1 MPSPFCPAPPR
12 AVLMGAVA
20 MAAATFA
27 ASPSLA
33 DPAPSFLD
41 LVQQA
46 RNTAPRLAISDAD
59 VSRAEGLRRQA
70 AARPNPTIGLEAENF
85 AGSGIFRGF
94 AQTETTLSVAQPIEL
109 GGKRPARIAV
119 GDADLGAARLR
130 REQDRA
136 AFTYDLAAAYVDA
149 DAADQR
155 VALAEGALSLAQDDL
170 RVAKALVTAGKEA
183 ELRSLSADAAV
194 GQARAELQ
202 AAKAARATSFNNLTA
217 LVGSPVPFTSLTTS
231 LLGHADR
238 AEPLPDVDPLRT
250 PTYAA
255 AEAEREA
262 AARRVRLERTKA
274 IPDVT
279 VSFGVRRLNGAD
291 SSSAALLGGAGR
303 AATAFVGG
311 VSIPIPVFDQNRG
324 NVSAAQADLRAADAR
339 VNAAMLDAEADI
351 RSALAQA
358 TAAEGRVGAALQG
371 QKSAAEAYRLT
382 RLGYEGG
389 KLPLLEV
396 INARRALEDSSTQL
410 LNARIGRLS
419 AEAAL
424 ARLQGVTPF
433 GDRP

>member
-1 MPSPFCPAPPR
+1 MLSPICPAPRR

-20 MAAATFA
+20 MAAAMFA
-27 ASPSLA
+27 AGQSLA
-33 DPAPSFLD
+33 DPAPAFLD

-46 RNTAPRLAISDAD
+46 RTTAPRLAISDAD
-59 VSRAEGLRRQA
+59 VSKAEGLRRQA
-70 AARPNPTIGLEAENF
+70 AARPNPTVDLQAENF
-85 AGSGIFRGF
+85 AGSGLFRGLS
-94 AQTETTLSVAQPIEL
+94 QTETTLSVAQPIEL

-130 REQDRA
+130 RDQDRA

-155 VALAEGALSLAQDDL
+155 VMLAEGALSLAEDDL
-170 RVAKALVTAGKEA
+170 RVAKGLVTAGKEA

-194 GQARAELQ
+194 GQARAEVQ
-202 AAKAARATSFNNLTA
+202 AAKAARATAFNSLTA
-217 LVGSPVPFTSLTTS
+217 LVGSPVPLTSLSES

-238 AEPLPDVDPLRT
+238 MEPLPDVDATST

-255 AEAEREA
+255 AQAEREA
-262 AARRVRLERTKA
+262 ASRRVRLERTRA

-279 VSFGVRRLNGAD
+279 VSVGVRRLNGAD
-291 SSSAALLGGAGR
+291 SSSVAALGGAGR

-311 VSIPIPVFDQNRG
+311 VSIPFPVFDQNRG
-324 NVSAAQADLRAADAR
+324 NISAAQADLRAADAR
-339 VNAAMLDAEADI
+339 LNEARLDAEADI

-358 TAAEGRVGAALQG
+358 TAAEGRVAAALQG
-371 QKSAAEAYRLT
+371 QKSAEEAYRLT
-382 RLGYEGG
+382 RTGYEGG
-389 KLPLLEV
+389 KLALLEV
-396 INARRALEDSSTQL
+396 INARRALAESNNQL

-424 ARLQGVTPF
+424 ARLQGRIPF